1 MTRMS
6 ARIVGAVV
14 ALASIVAEVSA
25 QAAGSEAHVTQ
36 IIREVNLVPNE
47 AKPKPAAINDLVR
60 EDTAVRTGD
69 KSKSEL
75 TFADLTITRL
85 GANSI
90 YTYNRAGRSVD
101 LGGGSILLRVPKDS
115 GGASVRGNAVT
126 VAVTG
131 TTFILES
138 SKGGRTKLYL
148 LEGSARAS
156 LRKVRAESRDV
167 AGGQM
172 LDVPAGA
179 TTLPMPV
186 NFDVNDL
193 MNKHPLIVGF
203 PPLPSNDAIART
215 ARNPSGPSGPIIN
228 VGGFG
233 LPPILVGGG
242 SGGGGGR
249 NYPNPTTGRPP
260 GTTDNPNNGGKGGS
274 QTQHGEKSPPRK
286 LPPKRGQQQPGVY

>member
-1 MTRMS
+1 MS
-6 ARIVGAVV
+6 ARAAGV
-14 ALASIVAEVSA
+14 IVAIVSVA
-25 QAAGSEAHVTQ
+25 AGLTGEAAGSEARVTQ
-36 IIREVNLVPNE
+36 IIREVNLLPKE
-47 AKPKPAAINDLVR
+47 SKPHAAAMNDLVR

-90 YTYNRAGRSVD
+90 YSYNRAGRSVD

-115 GGASVRGNAVT
+115 GGANVRGSAVS

-131 TTFILES
+131 TTLILES
-138 SKGGRTKLYL
+138 SRGGRSKLYL
-148 LEGSARAS
+148 LEGSARVS
-156 LRKVRAESRDV
+156 LRKARAESRDV
-167 AGGQM
+167 GGGQM

-215 ARNPSGPSGPIIN
+215 ARNPAGPSAPIIN

-249 NYPNPTTGRPP
+249 NNPNPTTGRPP
-260 GTTDNPNNGGKGGS
+260 GTTDNPNAGGKGGS
-274 QTQHGEKSPPRK
+274 QTQHGEKGPPRK
-286 LPPKRGQQQPGVY
+286 PPPKRGQQQPGVG